1 MTHDPLPP
9 TFAQA
14 EMVIEQIRKQLQA
27 LARCEDL
34 DLRQLFANDILDSLC
49 EVEHLLEI
57 HRSHLGTLEQA
68 G

>member
-1 MTHDPLPP
+1 MSTHQPPPP

-14 EMVIEQIRKQLQA
+14 ELVIDQIRKQIQT

-34 DLRQLFANDILDSLC
+34 DLRQLFATDIMDSLC

-57 HRSHLGTLEQA
+57 HRSHLA